1 MTAAAHTPPLAPGTH
16 PAGVTR
22 LAGRSRLAGT
32 AHLAG
37 PTAYPPV
44 WVVVPCH
51 DEADALPA
59 TLDAL
64 AAQRGPALTV
74 LVVDNASTDGTAEV
88 AADWATS
95 AAADGRLPAGT
106 AVALLHEDQKG
117 VGAAVDTG
125 FRLAIDAG
133 ATHLLRT
140 DADTLPDPSWAQTA
154 VAALG
159 AADAGPDGWDM
170 VTGVSHARP
179 DQDGL
184 LWRGLFLAAFWA
196 AAAFGVV
203 RPAHRPLSRTARHR
217 YLMTAGHNMAV
228 RPDAYLACG
237 GMPRQGSPTDRLFA
251 NRIRHTT
258 SRIRRVPA
266 MRVRTST
273 RRLRGY
279 GLRGA
284 ARWYLFKGAPADR
297 REDLR

>member
-1 MTAAAHTPPLAPGTH
+1 VTTAAHVDPQAEPHAAAH
-16 PAGVTR
+16 PAGLPQR
-22 LAGRSRLAGT
+22 PSLS
-32 AHLAG
+32 HLAG

-51 DEADALPA
+51 NEAGALPA

-88 AADWATS
+88 AAAWARRV
-95 AAADGRLPAGT
+95 AADGRLTPGT
-106 AVALLHEDQKG
+106 AVALLREDQKG

-125 FRLAIDAG
+125 FRAAIAAG

-140 DADTLPDPSWAQTA
+140 DADTLPDPTWAQTA
-154 VAALG
+154 VSALG
-159 AADAGPDGWDM
+159 PASVGPDGWDM

-184 LWRGLFLAAFWA
+184 LWRALFLAAFWA
-196 AAAFGVV
+196 AAGFGVV
-203 RPAHRPLSRTARHR
+203 RPAHRPLSRTAPHR

-228 RPDAYLACG
+228 RPEAYLACG

-279 GLRGA
+279 GLRGT
-284 ARWYLFKGAPADR
+284 ARWYLFKGAPADL
-297 REDLR
+297 REDVR

>member
-1 MTAAAHTPPLAPGTH
+1 MTTAAHAEPHTAARPARLSPPPSLSHLPG
-16 PAGVTR
+16 V
-22 LAGRSRLAGT
+22 S
-32 AHLAG
+32 HLAG

-51 DEADALPA
+51 NEAAALPA

-64 AAQRGPALTV
+64 AAQHGPALTV

-88 AADWATS
+88 AAAWAGRATE
-95 AAADGRLPAGT
+95 DGRLPDGT
-106 AVALLHEDQKG
+106 AVALLREEQKG

-125 FRLAIDAG
+125 FRVAIAAG

-140 DADTLPDPSWAQTA
+140 DADTLPDPTWAQTA

-159 AADAGPDGWDM
+159 PAGAGPDGWDM

-184 LWRGLFLAAFWA
+184 LWRALFLAAFWA
-196 AAAFGVV
+196 AAGFGVV
-203 RPAHRPLSRTARHR
+203 RPAHRPLSRAAPHR

-228 RPDAYLACG
+228 RPEAYVACG

-258 SRIRRVPA
+258 SRIRRVRA
-266 MRVRTST
+266 MKVRTST

-279 GLRGA
+279 GLRGT
-284 ARWYLFKGAPADR
+284 ARWYLFKGAPADL

>member
-1 MTAAAHTPPLAPGTH
+1 
-16 PAGVTR
+16 
-22 LAGRSRLAGT
+22 
-32 AHLAG
+32 
-37 PTAYPPV
+37 V

-51 DEADALPA
+51 NEAVALPA

-64 AAQRGPALTV
+64 ADQRGPALTI

-88 AADWATS
+88 VCEWVTRTVET
-95 AAADGRLPAGT
+95 GRLPGGT
-106 AVALLHEDQKG
+106 VVALVREGQKG

-125 FRLAIDAG
+125 FRTAIAAG

-140 DADTLPDPSWAQTA
+140 DADTLPDPDWAETA
-154 VAALG
+154 VAVLG
-159 AADAGPDGWDM
+159 PEGAGSQGWDM
-170 VTGVSHARP
+170 VTGVSYARP
-179 DQDGL
+179 DQDGIV
-184 LWRGLFLAAFWA
+184 WRALFLAAFWA
-196 AAAFGVV
+196 AAAFGTI
-203 RPAHRPLSRTARHR
+203 RPAHRPFCRTTPHR

-251 NRIRHTT
+251 NRIRHTS

-266 MRVRTST
+266 MKVRTST

-279 GLRGA
+279 GLAGT

-297 REDLR
+297 GEDLR